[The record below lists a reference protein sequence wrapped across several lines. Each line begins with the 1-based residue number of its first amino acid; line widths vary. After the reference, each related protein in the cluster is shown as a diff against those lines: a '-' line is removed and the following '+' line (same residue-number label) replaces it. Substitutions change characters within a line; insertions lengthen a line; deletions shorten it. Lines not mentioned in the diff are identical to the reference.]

1 MASRIELEVS
11 FVMDKNEHNVLE
23 KIKECG
29 FNLVDNNVEEDTYF
43 TDKEEIYIKDKICL
57 RTRKTNEDFLELTYK
72 PKVDDNIEKYGKKEV
87 NIALRAE
94 DYLDI
99 KYVIKGLGFVEY
111 VSFKKKRATYTRLKD
126 DIEYNIMLDEIENG
140 GSFIELE
147 ILTDSEEEKEKLASK
162 LDDFVIEMGCDK
174 LQEKMKP
181 YRDIVKEANI
191 KWFKRYNK

>member
-191 KWFKRYNK
+191 K